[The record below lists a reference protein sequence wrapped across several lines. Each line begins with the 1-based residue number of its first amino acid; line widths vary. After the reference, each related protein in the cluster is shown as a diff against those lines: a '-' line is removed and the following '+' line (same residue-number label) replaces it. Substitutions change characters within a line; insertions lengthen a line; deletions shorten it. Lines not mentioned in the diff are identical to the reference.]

1 MFFLFITEH
10 LSETLAAL
18 TFGSRALK
26 VTNSLKVKQEVDY
39 RLSARKL
46 QDEVD
51 TLTVRLERCEAEL
64 LAKSLSL
71 KAKSQVNSSNEIIPP
86 NTPGRARAVE
96 AVTNAG
102 RILTSDNGVQH
113 DSPTPEYEPPIKLS
127 VNVDADALE

>member
-1 MFFLFITEH
+1 MFYLFSSEH

-71 KAKSQVNSSNEIIPP
+71 KALSQSQVNSNEVIE

-102 RILTSDNGVQH
+102 RILTSDSGVQH
-113 DSPTPEYEPPIKLS
+113 DSPTPTYEPIKLS

>member
-1 MFFLFITEH
+1 M
-10 LSETLAAL
+10 
-18 TFGSRALK
+18 
-26 VTNSLKVKQEVDY
+26 TNSLKVKQEVDY

-71 KAKSQVNSSNEIIPP
+71 KAKCQVNSSNEVIE

-102 RILTSDNGVQH
+102 RILTSDSGVQH
-113 DSPTPEYEPPIKLS
+113 DSPTPTYEPPIKLS

>member
-1 MFFLFITEH
+1 MFYLFSSEH

-71 KAKSQVNSSNEIIPP
+71 KAKSQVNSNEVIPP

-102 RILTSDNGVQH
+102 RILTSDSGVQH
-113 DSPTPEYEPPIKLS
+113 DSPTPTYEPIKLS

>member
-1 MFFLFITEH
+1 M
-10 LSETLAAL
+10 
-18 TFGSRALK
+18 K

-71 KAKSQVNSSNEIIPP
+71 KAKSQQVNSSEVIPP

-96 AVTNAG
+96 AVTNAS
-102 RILTSDNGVQH
+102 RILTSDSGVQH
-113 DSPTPEYEPPIKLS
+113 DSPTPTYEPPIKLS

>member
-1 MFFLFITEH
+1 M
-10 LSETLAAL
+10 
-18 TFGSRALK
+18 K

-71 KAKSQVNSSNEIIPP
+71 KAKSQSQLNSSNEVIE
-86 NTPGRARAVE
+86 NTPGRARAVD

-102 RILTSDNGVQH
+102 RILTSDSGVQH
-113 DSPTPEYEPPIKLS
+113 DSPTPTYEPIKLS

>member
-1 MFFLFITEH
+1 M
-10 LSETLAAL
+10 
-18 TFGSRALK
+18 
-26 VTNSLKVKQEVDY
+26 TNSLKVKQEVDY

-71 KAKSQVNSSNEIIPP
+71 KAKSQRMNSSDEVIE

-96 AVTNAG
+96 TVTNAS
-102 RILTSDNGVQH
+102 RILTSDSGVQH
-113 DSPTPEYEPPIKLS
+113 DSPTPTYEPQIKLS

>member
-1 MFFLFITEH
+1 M
-10 LSETLAAL
+10 
-18 TFGSRALK
+18 K

-71 KAKSQVNSSNEIIPP
+71 KALSQSQVNSNEVIE

-96 AVTNAG
+96 AVTNAS
-102 RILTSDNGVQH
+102 RILTSDSGVQH
-113 DSPTPEYEPPIKLS
+113 DSPTPTYEPIKLS

>member
-1 MFFLFITEH
+1 
-10 LSETLAAL
+10 
-18 TFGSRALK
+18 

-51 TLTVRLERCEAEL
+51 TLTVRLERCEAEI

-102 RILTSDNGVQH
+102 RILTSDSGVQH
-113 DSPTPEYEPPIKLS
+113 DSPTPEYEPIKLS

>member
-1 MFFLFITEH
+1 MFYLFSSEH

-71 KAKSQVNSSNEIIPP
+71 KAKSQSQVNSSNEVIE

-102 RILTSDNGVQH
+102 RILTSDSGVQH
-113 DSPTPEYEPPIKLS
+113 DSPTPTYEPIKLS

>member
-1 MFFLFITEH
+1 MFFLFSSEH

-102 RILTSDNGVQH
+102 RILTSDSGVQH
-113 DSPTPEYEPPIKLS
+113 DSPTPTYEPIKLS

>member
-1 MFFLFITEH
+1 MFVHITEH

-71 KAKSQVNSSNEIIPP
+71 KAKSQLNSSEIIPP

-96 AVTNAG
+96 AVTNAS
-102 RILTSDNGVQH
+102 RILTSDSGVQH
-113 DSPTPEYEPPIKLS
+113 DSPTPTYEPIKLS

>member
-1 MFFLFITEH
+1 M
-10 LSETLAAL
+10 
-18 TFGSRALK
+18 
-26 VTNSLKVKQEVDY
+26 TNSLKVKQEVDY

-71 KAKSQVNSSNEIIPP
+71 KAKSQSQLNSSNEVIE

-102 RILTSDNGVQH
+102 RILTSDSGVQH
-113 DSPTPEYEPPIKLS
+113 DSPTPEYEPQIKLS

>member
-1 MFFLFITEH
+1 MFFLFSSEH

-71 KAKSQVNSSNEIIPP
+71 KAKSQSQLNSSNEVIE

-102 RILTSDNGVQH
+102 RILTSDSGVQH
-113 DSPTPEYEPPIKLS
+113 DSPTPTYEPIKLS